1 MQLKKMNDHTWQI
14 ERSGQMNVPAI
25 VYSSDKLIEN
35 VKGDKTLEQ
44 VKNVACLPGILRA
57 SYAMPDAH
65 QGYGFSI
72 GGVAAFDKEEGIVS
86 PGGVGYDINC
96 GVRLLRT
103 DFTLKEIEP
112 KRQILLEALFGEVPA
127 GVGKKGKTRVSADI
141 LSEVMEKGGQWAID
155 NGYGTKDDLQKTE
168 EYGRMKGADPQK
180 ISERA
185 FKRGMPQLGTLG
197 SGNHFVEMQKVDK
210 VYDEDIAK
218 KFGIGKEGQI
228 MLMIH
233 SGSRG
238 LGHQV
243 ASDYIRKMESKYG
256 FSGLPDREL
265 INAPIQSDLGQDY
278 LKALAGAINYAFV
291 NRQMMTHWTRSVF
304 KRVMGTSDGMDQ
316 VYDVAHNIAK
326 FEKHKVDGESRE
338 LCIHR
343 KGATRSFGPGRVEI
357 PDVYRDVGQPVIIPG
372 SMGTASYVLVGTKE
386 AEEKSFGST
395 AHGAGRVMSRHEA
408 LRRFNQ
414 DQIQN
419 DMAKKGIILKGA
431 SSKGIVE
438 EAAQVYKDVDE
449 VVKVSDKAGIGKLV
463 ARVVPIAV
471 MKG

>member
-1 MQLKKMNDHTWQI
+1 MELKKINDHTWQI
-14 ERSGQMNVPAI
+14 ERSGQMKVPAI
-25 VYSSDKLIEN
+25 IYSSDKLIGN

-44 VKNVACLPGILRA
+44 VKNVACLPGIQRA

-72 GGVAAFDKEEGIVS
+72 GGVAAFNKEEGIVS

-96 GVRLLRT
+96 GVRLLKT
-103 DFTLKEIEP
+103 DFTLEDIEP
-112 KRQILLEALFGEVPA
+112 RKKILLEALFGEVPA

-155 NGYGTKDDLQKTE
+155 EGYGTKDDLQKTE

-210 VYDEDIAK
+210 IYDEDIAK
-218 KFGIGKEGQI
+218 KFGIGREGQI

-243 ASDYIRKMESKYG
+243 ASDYIRKMEGKFG

-265 INAPIQSDLGQDY
+265 INAPCSAEY
-278 LKALAGAINYAFV
+278 LTF
-291 NRQMMTHWTRSVF
+291 
-304 KRVMGTSDGMDQ
+304 
-316 VYDVAHNIAK
+316 
-326 FEKHKVDGESRE
+326 
-338 LCIHR
+338 
-343 KGATRSFGPGRVEI
+343 
-357 PDVYRDVGQPVIIPG
+357 
-372 SMGTASYVLVGTKE
+372 
-386 AEEKSFGST
+386 
-395 AHGAGRVMSRHEA
+395 
-408 LRRFNQ
+408 
-414 DQIQN
+414 
-419 DMAKKGIILKGA
+419 
-431 SSKGIVE
+431 
-438 EAAQVYKDVDE
+438 
-449 VVKVSDKAGIGKLV
+449 KVSN
-463 ARVVPIAV
+463 AV
-471 MKG
+471 